1 MKGEKERFE
10 EWWAIAMGTSMKG
23 SKYLARNAWI
33 AALWEYGVVTM
44 KGELIEA
51 SGEKASGAW
60 ERPRIPSASELPEEW
75 RKQLSAI
82 DGKPIPPAPTIK
94 QDLRVGP
101 SVEDEHKI
109 GQIVT
114 LIVPGVPDWEKTFE
128 LRDYFRSR
136 LSKGVE
142 WERRYSEL
150 VEDVSRRTD
159 QARTMEVKK

>member
-33 AALWEYGVVTM
+33 AALWAYEVN
-44 KGELIEA
+44 A
-51 SGEKASGAW
+51 
-60 ERPRIPSASELPEEW
+60 
-75 RKQLSAI
+75 
-82 DGKPIPPAPTIK
+82 KPIESSGGDKVDQRKLLHDTIAAGFSGQAAPSPAPTIK
-94 QDLRVGP
+94 KDLTVGP

-114 LIVPGVPDWEKTFE
+114 LIVPGVPDWKKTFE

-142 WERRYSEL
+142 WERRYAEL
-150 VEDVSRRTD
+150 VEDTSRRTD
-159 QARTMEVKK
+159 QARTMEVKP